1 LYALLAE
8 TLSNSPTVE
17 TAALSMYF
25 RGALRENK
33 FQFCLELV
41 RRGLDVWTDRQR
53 LLTLAQTWTQ
63 GFPDDERRALT
74 ELFEEILRAS
84 VVDAGVHRLSINTI
98 DPRSGDTILDAVLRI
113 PEWAYLA
120 RALREHG
127 YMTAEEL
134 RRAREAERARA
145 IALRAEEEAE
155 WARQTKRTRTDFSS
169 EISSEPNR
177 IELLAALRRTKAAG
191 GKRTSLREERGF
203 TAVHMIS
210 MAVGTPSD
218 DIFIVYGRPPTEEHT
233 VVAEIRIK
241 GGLSE
246 KTTAADLEI
255 VLKGPATA
263 AGGAAGGVGH
273 SARRHKSSRRTS
285 RSRSHRKSKSKRSR
299 SRA

>member
-1 LYALLAE
+1 MWHPSLPE
-8 TLSNSPTVE
+8 H
-17 TAALSMYF
+17 
-25 RGALRENK
+25 
-33 FQFCLELV
+33 
-41 RRGLDVWTDRQR
+41 
-53 LLTLAQTWTQ
+53 
-63 GFPDDERRALT
+63 ERRALT
-74 ELFEEILRAS
+74 ELLEETLRDS
-84 VVDAGVHRLSINTI
+84 IKDAAVHRLYINTI
-98 DPRSGDTILDAVLRI
+98 NSINGDTVLDVVQRI

-120 RALREHG
+120 EALRAHG
-127 YMTAEEL
+127 YMTGEEL

-233 VVAEIRIK
+233 VVAEIRVKK
-241 GGLSE
+241 GLTAD
-246 KTTAADLEI
+246 TTPADLEI

-263 AGGAAGGVGH
+263 AGGAGH
-273 SARRHKSSRRTS
+273 GRRSSRSRKSSRRSS
-285 RSRSHRKSKSKRSR
+285 RSRGHRKSKSKRSR

>member
-1 LYALLAE
+1 MWHPSLPE
-8 TLSNSPTVE
+8 H
-17 TAALSMYF
+17 
-25 RGALRENK
+25 
-33 FQFCLELV
+33 
-41 RRGLDVWTDRQR
+41 
-53 LLTLAQTWTQ
+53 
-63 GFPDDERRALT
+63 ERRALT
-74 ELFEEILRAS
+74 ELLEETLRDS
-84 VVDAGVHRLSINTI
+84 IKDAAVHRLYINTI
-98 DPRSGDTILDAVLRI
+98 NSINGDTVLDVVQRI

-120 RALREHG
+120 EALRAHG
-127 YMTAEEL
+127 YMTGEEL

-218 DIFIVYGRPPTEEHT
+218 DIFIVYGCPPTEEHT

-255 VLKGPATA
+255 VLKGPAA
-263 AGGAAGGVGH
+263 AGGAGH
-273 SARRHKSSRRTS
+273 GRSARRHNSSRRNS